1 MPSIKKKSKNKT
13 KKRGGAASND
23 IIHSMPIIDLYTSI
37 HNYLAFERVMQ
48 QGAVTKIDNK
58 IRKRLTHI
66 FSLDER
72 NENSRLYLFLFRCM
86 TIDNNI
92 FTKQPMTEFKERMVQ
107 ILQDTIKTKIKN
119 FINISQQNENTINYL
134 KISDM
139 ENIFQELI
147 DDKYIDELQ
156 EVMNNF
162 TLEYFKEKADEVETP
177 IIDRTTYKSIM
188 NIIKVIVIGYV
199 NKDRFDL
206 YSDELLR
213 VIPDDIAQVANPSH
227 IQNVMENFMTKVVH
241 KINIQL
247 KHTENF
253 VTRAVLN
260 PFVFLRDTG
269 YFLWNHVNK
278 AANSIQT
285 QITKNSETNIILAH
299 IQQFFLK
306 VEGIEPSNYD
316 SGEPPIFSKS
326 EIRKNVID
334 RIILLSNSKDSNSV
348 SGTYLHN
355 VLENL
360 KNMIV
365 MFQDRKLMET
375 ISTRRTMIL
384 NHYGRRSVS
393 IDQSELRKRLN
404 GPFLGRSASE
414 PGFFKSL
421 KYTTRKNPQKKNKYL
436 NLKKKR
442 RNPLSNRISNRSNST
457 FGRAISSRNIPTSPI
472 TGMND
477 SNTNSYN
484 TNSNNEKKRGN
495 VVNHRGN
502 VVNHL
507 ENIG

>member
-37 HNYLAFERVMQ
+37 HNYLAFERVLQ
-48 QGAVTKIDNK
+48 QGPASKIDNN
-58 IRKRLTHI
+58 IRQRLTYL
-66 FSLDER
+66 FSLEER

-107 ILQDTIKTKIKN
+107 ILQDKMKTNIKTIIDN
-119 FINISQQNENTINYL
+119 SRHVNL
-134 KISDM
+134 KVSDI
-139 ENIFQELI
+139 EPIFQELI

-188 NIIKVIVIGYV
+188 NVIKVIVIGYV

-206 YSDELLR
+206 YSYELLR

-227 IQNVMENFMTKVVH
+227 IQNVMENFMTNVVH
-241 KINIQL
+241 ATNGL
-247 KHTENF
+247 HTENF

-260 PFVFLRDTG
+260 PFVFLRDMG
-269 YFLWNHVNK
+269 SFLWNHVNK
-278 AANSIQT
+278 AANSIQSQMT
-285 QITKNSETNIILAH
+285 QHAKTNIILSH
-299 IQQFFLK
+299 IQEFFLK
-306 VEGIEPSNYD
+306 VDIQTDSH

-326 EIRKNVID
+326 ELTNVILT
-334 RIILLSNSKDSNSV
+334 IQKLSNSKDSTYGIH
-348 SGTYLHN
+348 GTSLHN
-355 VLENL
+355 ILENL

-384 NHYGRRSVS
+384 NQYRRRSVS
-393 IDQSELRKRLN
+393 IDQSELRLN
-404 GPFLGRSASE
+404 GPLGKKVRRSISANGRYSRN
-414 PGFFKSL
+414 FK
-421 KYTTRKNPQKKNKYL
+421 KKKFPRKNKYI
-436 NLKKKR
+436 KKG
-442 RNPLSNRISNRSNST
+442 RNPLSNRISNGSNST
-457 FGRAISSRNIPTSPI
+457 SRRATSRRATSSSSIHTSPI
-472 TGMND
+472 TGMMNG
-477 SNTNSYN
+477 STTNHYN
-484 TNSNNEKKRGN
+484 TNSNSNNENK
-495 VVNHRGN
+495 
-502 VVNHL
+502 L

>member
-37 HNYLAFERVMQ
+37 HNYLAFQRVMQ
-48 QGAVTKIDNK
+48 QGPASKIDNN
-58 IRKRLTHI
+58 IRQRLTSI

-107 ILQDTIKTKIKN
+107 ILQDKMKTNIKTLIDN
-119 FINISQQNENTINYL
+119 SIHVNL
-134 KISDM
+134 KVSDI
-139 ENIFQELI
+139 EPIFQELI

-156 EVMNNF
+156 EVMNIF
-162 TLEYFKEKADEVETP
+162 TLEYFKEEADEVETP

-188 NIIKVIVIGYV
+188 NVIKVIVIGYV

-206 YSDELLR
+206 YSYELLR

-227 IQNVMENFMTKVVH
+227 IQNVMENFMTNVVH
-241 KINIQL
+241 AINIQL
-247 KHTENF
+247 NQPENL

-260 PFVFLRDTG
+260 PFVFLRDIG
-269 YFLWNHVNK
+269 SFLLNHINEASK
-278 AANSIQT
+278 SIQT
-285 QITKNSETNIILAH
+285 QITKNSKTNIILAH
-299 IQQFFLK
+299 IQKFFLK
-306 VEGIEPSNYD
+306 VHTIEPISE
-316 SGEPPIFSKS
+316 SGEPRIFEDS
-326 EIRKNVID
+326 ELENVID
-334 RIILLSNSKDSNSV
+334 KIILLSNSKDSTYGIH
-348 SGTYLHN
+348 GTSLHN
-355 VLENL
+355 ILENL

-414 PGFFKSL
+414 PGLFKSF
-421 KYTTRKNPQKKNKYL
+421 KYTKRKLPGKNKNKNKYKYL
-436 NLKKKR
+436 KLKKKR
-442 RNPLSNRISNRSNST
+442 IKPFSNRISNRISNVSKSNSR
-457 FGRAISSRNIPTSPI
+457 RATSSSHSIHTSPI
-472 TGMND
+472 TADMNYD
-477 SNTNSYN
+477 NRTGSKTNYYS
-484 TNSNNEKKRGN
+484 NSNSD
-495 VVNHRGN
+495 
-502 VVNHL
+502 
-507 ENIG
+507 